1 MEVNLKI
8 GFFRLTVALSVVGA
22 VIGFLIGTSEYGYPE
37 EGILPAVLL
46 AACIWVVYLLVRYV
60 VLGFLK
66 KEPAQQDKP
75 KG

>member
-1 MEVNLKI
+1 MEVNLKA
-8 GFFRLTVALSVVGA
+8 GFFRLAVALSAIGA
-22 VIGFLIGTSEYGYPE
+22 IVGFLIGASQYGYPE

-46 AACIWVVYLLVRYV
+46 AACIWGVYLLVRYV
-60 VLGFLK
+60 VYGFHN